1 MGQEQGQESTV
12 TASREHRCSPAG
24 AGAGLRDYVKS
35 APTFKPYISYHSSER
50 CYIPVFAGRRSS
62 LYFLSFRSYG
72 ILWLG
77 AVNYAASVAS
87 EILT

>member
-1 MGQEQGQESTV
+1 MQSLYEPCITRLQV
-12 TASREHRCSPAG
+12 IASLVNVY
-24 AGAGLRDYVKS
+24 LRPNLSRNFNDASSS
-35 APTFKPYISYHSSER
+35 ADVR
-50 CYIPVFAGRRSS
+50 IPVFAGRRSS